1 MPELPSM
8 PSPLTLVAVAVGIY
22 AVLVLLG
29 SLRWIGPNE
38 VGLIIKHLS
47 TRKLSG
53 ENLIALHGEAGYQAD
68 LLMPGIRW
76 CLWPRNKVVKFP
88 WVQVPAGEI
97 GVVIAQV
104 GDAPLGGAKS
114 GVYRPEFGNFTDLRL
129 FMTKGGQKGVQRPVL
144 PPGSLLPM
152 HPVAFLVVTKK
163 QIFGQPIAPELRDRS
178 AITPE
183 SFGLAPEQLE
193 LVRVAPAVEKG
204 RSQDMI
210 GIVTTLEGSPLPSGD
225 IAGRLGGFDDVREM
239 EAAGA
244 KDLEIL
250 ERLLGNKNAL
260 HNNYQNFQAFLD
272 AGGKIGVQHDPLLD
286 GAYALNPF
294 LVKVER
300 VPMLVVMQGEVAVI
314 KAYVGLVTQD
324 TSGDDF
330 KYGALSRPGHRG
342 LWQEPLRT
350 GKYAINPRCYG
361 ASIVPTSILTLNW
374 SNGVSAAHRLDI
386 GLKQIETKSKEG
398 FVFRLD
404 LQVQIHVPDMQSS
417 RVISMVGTME
427 SLVGEVLH
435 AAVGNHFRDT
445 LQSMQAI
452 EFIEA
457 RKRIQAEALGHISKQ
472 LERYHVETKG
482 VYIQD
487 VVFPEE
493 LQKVLTVR
501 EIARQEIETYRMQMQ
516 AEDQRVT
523 LERSRGEADMQAS
536 LARSKVGVEI
546 KTNDAASR
554 EAEARGEAAF
564 IRETGVARSAE
575 VEAVGLARAR
585 AYTAQVEAL
594 GQGGTVVV
602 NALTGLAEKNARL
615 VPDILVMGS
624 GGGASSSLDALAAT
638 LTGLVRQ
645 MKPEAMAALGA
656 GGAASA
662 ARPKAPVEPAPAAEA
677 APAPP
682 ASPERHA
689 TDARP
694 ARPASSSPF
703 AAPSGAFAHAA
714 PPPPPATIE
723 AALTGVKA
731 DLEARAAGAVTS
743 IASEAADAAD
753 KRLEERR
760 RAMESAFSQA
770 IGGTHTVSVPEKK

>member
-1 MPELPSM
+1 M
-8 PSPLTLVAVAVGIY
+8 PSELKNIHLPAATTVGLALVGLY
-22 AVLVLLG
+22 VLLMIFG

-38 VGLIIKHLS
+38 VGLVIKHFGF
-47 TRKLSG
+47 RKLMG
-53 ENLIALHGEAGYQAD
+53 DNLIALRREAGYQAD
-68 LLMPGIRW
+68 LLMPGLRW

-104 GDAPLGGAKS
+104 GAAPPTGAKS
-114 GVYRPEFGNFTDLRL
+114 AHYKPEFGNFTDIRS
-129 FMTKGGQKGVQRPVL
+129 FMEKGGQKGVQRPVL
-144 PPGSLLPM
+144 PPGSLLPI
-152 HPVAFLVVTKK
+152 HPVAFVVVTKR
-163 QIFGQPIAPELRDRS
+163 QIFGQPVDPELSNRRHL
-178 AITPE
+178 TPAT
-183 SFGLAPEQLE
+183 FGLDPSQLE
-193 LVRVAPAVEKG
+193 LVRVEPVETDG
-204 RSQDMI
+204 RRQDTI
-210 GIVTTLEGSPLPSGD
+210 GIVTTLEGDPLPPGD
-225 IAGRLGGFDDVREM
+225 IAGRLGGFDDVRVM
-239 EAAGA
+239 EEAGA

-250 ERLLGNKNAL
+250 ERILGNKNAL

-272 AGGKIGVQHDPLLD
+272 AGGRIGVQHDPLLD

-300 VPMLVVMQGEVAVI
+300 VPMLVVGQGQVAVV

-330 KYGALSRPGHRG
+330 KYGALARAGHRG

-350 GKYAINPRCYG
+350 GKYPVNPRCYG
-361 ASIVPTSILTLNW
+361 ALIVPTSILTLNW
-374 SNGVSAAHRLDI
+374 SNGISSAHRLDV

-398 FVFRLD
+398 FVFKLD

-457 RKRIQAEALGHISKQ
+457 RKRIQAEALVHIAKQ

-501 EIARQEIETYRMQMQ
+501 EIARQEIETYKMEEQ
-516 AEDQRVT
+516 AQQQRVS
-523 LERSRGEADMQAS
+523 LERSKGEADMQGD
-536 LARSKVGVEI
+536 LARSKVGVDI
-546 KTNDAASR
+546 KTNESTAR
-554 EAEARGEAAF
+554 QAEARGEAAF
-564 IRETGVARSAE
+564 IRETGAARSAE

-594 GQGGTVVV
+594 GQSGTVLV
-602 NALTGLAEKNARL
+602 NALTGLAEKGAKL
-615 VPDILVMGS
+615 VPDIVTVGGGS
-624 GGGASSSLDALAAT
+624 GAVDALAA
-638 LTGLVRQ
+638 
-645 MKPEAMAALGA
+645 
-656 GGAASA
+656 
-662 ARPKAPVEPAPAAEA
+662 
-677 APAPP
+677 
-682 ASPERHA
+682 
-689 TDARP
+689 
-694 ARPASSSPF
+694 
-703 AAPSGAFAHAA
+703 
-714 PPPPPATIE
+714 
-723 AALTGVKA
+723 ALTGAIRKVGPSTVESTIEKV
-731 DLEARAAGAVTS
+731 AAA
-743 IASEAADAAD
+743 IPSE
-753 KRLEERR
+753 
-760 RAMESAFSQA
+760 
-770 IGGTHTVSVPEKK
+770 TP

>member
-1 MPELPSM
+1 MPIHLPFSL
-8 PSPLTLVAVAVGIY
+8 PGPLAVVGFLAGLY
-22 AVLVLLG
+22 LVLVLLG

-38 VGLIIKHLS
+38 VGLVIKHLGF
-47 TRKLSG
+47 RKLTG
-53 ENLIALHGEAGYQAD
+53 ENLIALRGEAGYQAD
-68 LLMPGIRW
+68 LLMPGLRW

-104 GDAPLGGAKS
+104 GDAPLSGAKS
-114 GVYRPEFGNFTDLRL
+114 AVYRPDFGNFTDLRG
-129 FMTKGGQKGVQRPVL
+129 FMAKGGQKGVQRPVL

-152 HPVAFLVVTKK
+152 HPVAFLVVTKR
-163 QIFGQPIAPELRDRS
+163 QIFGQPIAPELRNRNEINS
-178 AITPE
+178 E
-183 SFGLAPEQLE
+183 SFGLAAEQLE
-193 LVRVAPAVEKG
+193 LVRVEPSVEKG
-204 RSQDMI
+204 KPQDMV
-210 GIVTTLEGSPLPSGD
+210 GIVTTLEGGPLPSGD
-225 IAGRLGGFDDVREM
+225 IAGRLGGFEDVREM

-244 KDLEIL
+244 KDLDIL

-374 SNGVSAAHRLDI
+374 SNGVSAAHRLDV

-398 FVFRLD
+398 FVFKLD

-501 EIARQEIETYRMQMQ
+501 EIARQEIETYKMQQQ
-516 AEDQRVT
+516 AEQQRVT
-523 LERSRGEADMQAS
+523 LEKSRGEADMQAN

-546 KTNDAASR
+546 KTNDANSR

-585 AYTAQVEAL
+585 AYSAQVEAL
-594 GQGGTVVV
+594 GQGGTVLV
-602 NALTGLAEKNARL
+602 NALTGLAEKNAKL
-615 VPDILVMGS
+615 VPEILVLGS
-624 GGGASSSLDALAAT
+624 GSGSPSLEALAAS
-638 LTGLVRQ
+638 LTGLVR
-645 MKPEAMAALGA
+645 KTRPDVADAVTGLARGL
-656 GGAASA
+656 AASQPTPTTE
-662 ARPKAPVEPAPAAEA
+662 ARPAADVSRKALEGGVAAAQKAAEA
-677 APAPP
+677 KAGSA
-682 ASPERHA
+682 A
-689 TDARP
+689 T
-694 ARPASSSPF
+694 
-703 AAPSGAFAHAA
+703 
-714 PPPPPATIE
+714 
-723 AALTGVKA
+723 
-731 DLEARAAGAVTS
+731 AVV
-743 IASEAADAAD
+743 DAAANAAEE
-753 KRLEERR
+753 RLAERR
-760 RAMESAFSQA
+760 RTMEAAFTQA
-770 IGGTHTVSVPEKK
+770 TARPGTEPPPKK